1 MAGRFMVGEW
11 TVLPGLNSLERDG
24 RNVHLEPK
32 VMQVLITLSEQPGE
46 VVSKHQI
53 FKRVWPDTFVSDEV
67 LTRSVSELRRAFQD
81 DPQEP
86 KYIQTIPKGGYR
98 LVATVRRESAG
109 GAKRLSGY
117 SWKVLTITP
126 ITLLVMATSVYFAL
140 KGRRE
145 VTLSPKITS
154 LAVLPLTSLSSDA
167 GQEYFA
173 DGMTDELTTRLSNI
187 GALRVISRT
196 SVMHYK
202 GTQKTVPEIAG
213 ELHVDAVL
221 EGSVLRS
228 GDKVRIS
235 TQLILARSDEH
246 IWAESYER
254 DLRDVLALQSDIA
267 RAVAR
272 EISIQV
278 TSQENRKLMAAAKV
292 NPEAHDSYLK
302 GLYFWNKFT
311 EEGMRN
317 AVSYF
322 LDATQKQPNYAPAY
336 AWLAHAYDELA
347 YYVAPKEIVPKAKE
361 AALRALQLDN
371 TDAEAHAALG
381 WIKWHYDWDWPGS
394 EREFKSALQSNPNS
408 YIAHAQYASYL
419 DTMGRFDEA
428 LEEHKIALKLDPLSL
443 VAETNLGDSYY
454 GAGRYKEAEEQY
466 QKTLEL
472 EGNFAYAHAMLAMVY
487 VKQGR
492 FREGIQRLQ
501 KATQLDTDPIFTE
514 TLAYAYAASGNK
526 AEARKVL
533 SRLMDS
539 SQKRY
544 IASVF
549 VALVYLKMNDQDQ
562 ACKWLE
568 RGYEERDSGVPDI
581 YVEPAFAEF
590 RSNRC
595 VQDVMKRVGFPH

>member
-11 TVLPGLNSLERDG
+11 TVLPDLNSLERNG
-24 RNVHLEPK
+24 GTVHLEPK
-32 VMQVLITLSEQPGE
+32 VMQVLMALSEQPGE
-46 VVSKHQI
+46 VISKNQI

-67 LTRSVSELRRAFQD
+67 LTRSVSELRKAFQD
-81 DPQEP
+81 NPQEP

-98 LVATVRRESAG
+98 LVATVSRESTG
-109 GAKRLSGY
+109 STGMPLGRL
-117 SWKVLTITP
+117 WKTVAVTA
-126 ITLLVMATSVYFAL
+126 ITLLAMLAFVYLFL
-140 KGRRE
+140 KSRRE
-145 VTLSPKITS
+145 VALSSKVTS
-154 LAVLPLTSLSSDA
+154 LAVLPLTNLSGDS
-167 GQEYFA
+167 GQDYFA

-187 GALRVISRT
+187 SALRVISRT
-196 SVMHYK
+196 SVMRYK
-202 GTQKTVPEIAG
+202 RTQKTMPEIAS
-213 ELHVDAVL
+213 ELNVDAVL

-235 TQLILARSDEH
+235 TQLILARSDQH
-246 IWAESYER
+246 LWAESYER
-254 DLRDVLALQSDIA
+254 DLRDILALQSDVA

-278 TSQENRKLMAAAKV
+278 TPQENRKLMAAATV

-302 GLYFWNKFT
+302 GLYSWNKFT

-317 AVSYF
+317 AVNYF

-336 AWLAHAYDELA
+336 AWLAHAYHELA
-347 YYVAPKEIVPKAKE
+347 YYVAPQEVIPKAKE
-361 AALRALQLDN
+361 AALRALELDN

-394 EREFKSALQSNPNS
+394 EREFISAVQSNPNS
-408 YIAHAQYASYL
+408 SIAHAQYAAYL

-428 LEEHKIALKLDPLSL
+428 LQQDKIALKLDPLSL
-443 VAETNLGDSYY
+443 IAETELGDTYY

-472 EGNFAYAHAMLAMVY
+472 DGNFAYAHEMLGMVY
-487 VKQGR
+487 VQQGR

-501 KATQLDTDPIFTE
+501 EATQLDTDPDFTAM
-514 TLAYAYAASGNK
+514 LAYAYAASGNK
-526 AEARKVL
+526 AVARKVL
-533 SRLMDS
+533 SQLKES

-544 IASVF
+544 IGSVF
-549 VALVYLKMNDQDQ
+549 VALVYLKMGDQDQ

-568 RGYEERDSGVPDI
+568 RGYEARDSAVPDI
-581 YVEPAFAEF
+581 FVEPVFAEF
-590 RSNRC
+590 RSNPC
-595 VQDVMKRVGFPH
+595 VKSVMQRIGFPH